1 MLIIEINNNKFEC
14 NQDEDTHEWKVKFQM
29 NNGVKGTFITPKWR
43 STRLFQYIDTL
54 VAGMV

>member
-1 MLIIEINNNKFEC
+1 MLIIEIRNNRFEC
-14 NQDEDTHEWKVKFQM
+14 IQDKETNIWEVEFQM

-54 VAGMV
+54 VGGMV